1 MKNLK
6 SITCAALIGLTFS
19 GVSHASVY
27 TSEQVIQIQQFNY
40 NKQEVLNMIDDATVQ
55 NKLIALGVS
64 KEDALK
70 RLDAMTPHEVNEL
83 NRQLNEAPA
92 GGIVGTIVTVL
103 VVVAVLDLM
112 GITDVYPFIR
122 PI

>member
-1 MKNLK
+1 MKHLK
-6 SITCAALIGLTFS
+6 FLTCVALISLALS
-19 GVSHASVY
+19 GASHAGVF
-27 TSEQVIQIQQFNY
+27 TSDQVIQFQQFDY
-40 NKQEVLNMIDDATVQ
+40 NKQQVLNMIDDATVQ
-55 NKLIALGVS
+55 HKLIALGVNAD
-64 KEDALK
+64 DALK
-70 RLDAMTPHEVNEL
+70 RLDAMTPQEVSEL

-122 PI
+122 PL

>member
-1 MKNLK
+1 L
-6 SITCAALIGLTFS
+6 ALS
-19 GVSHASVY
+19 GTSLAGVF
-27 TSEQVIQIQQFNY
+27 TSEKIIQFQQFDY
-40 NKQEVLNMIDDATVQ
+40 NKQQVLNMIDDATVQ
-55 NKLIALGVS
+55 HKLIALGVNAD
-64 KEDALK
+64 DALK
-70 RLDAMTPHEVNEL
+70 RLAAMIPQEVTEL

-92 GGIVGTIVTVL
+92 GGIVGTVVTVL